1 MPQHDI
7 GSYSVSYLQVLDA
20 EGKADAKLEPDL
32 SKEELIRLFR
42 AMAYARAADE
52 RMLKLQRQG
61 RLGTFGPCTGQEAA
75 TCGATFAMG
84 PRDWF
89 VGAFRELGGRL
100 MRGEPLSN
108 YYLMHNGWEE
118 GNVWP
123 KGRPRTLP
131 YSIIVAAQC
140 LHAVGIAYQI
150 KYRKEKDTAV
160 LCFFGDGATS
170 QGDFHEALNFAS
182 VWQVPVVFVCQN
194 NHWAISLP
202 VTQQTNSRTIA
213 QKAIA
218 YDMPGIQVDG
228 NDPLAVYRATREA
241 LGRAYNGGG
250 PTLIE
255 AVTYRML
262 MHTTSDDP
270 TRYRTDADIERWRDK
285 DPLVRFEAYLRR
297 RGIWDDDQQETL
309 AGDVKLMVDE
319 AVREFEAERD
329 AAPDALFEHVYG
341 TRHAIIDEQRA
352 AFLASLSNGTAQPKP
367 TAQLDRTAQFDRKE
381 GR

>member
-1 MPQHDI
+1 MPQHELQ
-7 GSYSVSYLQVLDA
+7 SFSVSYLQVLDEA
-20 EGKADAKLEPDL
+20 GHVDARLEPDL
-32 SKEELIRLFR
+32 SREELVSLHR
-42 AMAYARAADE
+42 AMTFARAADE

-84 PRDWF
+84 PNDWF

-100 MRGEPLSN
+100 MRGQPLSS
-108 YYLMHNGWEE
+108 YYRMHNGWEE
-118 GNVWP
+118 GNVFP
-123 KGRPRTLP
+123 QGRPRVLP
-131 YSIIVAAQC
+131 YSVIVGGQ
-140 LHAVGIAYQI
+140 LPHAVGIAYQV
-150 KYRKEKDTAV
+150 KYRKEKETAV

-194 NHWAISLP
+194 NGWAISCP
-202 VTQQTNSRTIA
+202 RSEQTRSRTIA

-218 YDMPGIQVDG
+218 YDMPGVQVDG

-241 LGRAYNGGG
+241 LARAYSGGG

-270 TRYRTDADIERWRDK
+270 TRYRPDAQTEAWRAK
-285 DPLVRFEAYLRR
+285 DPLVRFEGYLRGR
-297 RGIWDDDQQETL
+297 HVWDDEQQAALQSEVRAL
-309 AGDVKLMVDE
+309 VDA
-319 AVREFEAERD
+319 AVQEFETAE
-329 AAPDALFEHVYG
+329 AEAPDALFEHVYG
-341 TRHAIIDEQRA
+341 TRHALIDEQRA
-352 AFLASLSNGTAQPKP
+352 AFLAALPAGA
-367 TAQLDRTAQFDRKE
+367 RTAGTPASGAHGKD
-381 GR
+381 